1 MNSSEYNRDSSAIDE
16 LHLRHLTLD
25 EALPKLDKYL
35 HDAFMNNLR
44 QVRIVHGKGTGT
56 LRLTVRRELA
66 RHSLVKSYRP
76 GGYREGGEGVTVVE
90 MADK

>member
-1 MNSSEYNRDSSAIDE
+1 MKSSEYNRDISTIDE

-76 GGYREGGEGVTVVE
+76 GGYREGGQGVTIVD

>member
-1 MNSSEYNRDSSAIDE
+1 MKSSEYNRDSSTIEE

-76 GGYREGGEGVTVVE
+76 GGYREGGQGVTIVD